1 MTLRRRPGR
10 SSSCH
15 RLKLS
20 PSKKET
26 RTGEIGDRDGYPRRG
41 LTDGAYREIFIRR
54 VRSIGI
60 RDRPTSTGSPLQY
73 AYAERAIGSIRREC
87 LDHIVEISERHLG
100 HVALSFLDYYKVTL
114 SHSAL

>member
-41 LTDGAYREIFIRR
+41 LSSRRERAGSVQRNFLDL
-54 VRSIGI
+54 VRDQTEALAGTG
-60 RDRPTSTGSPLQY
+60 RGFGQTAGSPVMMKSLGMVLIG
-73 AYAERAIGSIRREC
+73 AAAI
-87 LDHIVEISERHLG
+87 
-100 HVALSFLDYYKVTL
+100 AFLV
-114 SHSAL
+114 

>member
-41 LTDGAYREIFIRR
+41 LSS
-54 VRSIGI
+54 RS
-60 RDRPTSTGSPLQY
+60 
-73 AYAERAIGSIRREC
+73 ERAGSVQCAEQLILVTIAGIDRALRHARR
-87 LDHIVEISERHLG
+87 LGDRINRGAVETKLHEHRAG
-100 HVALSFLDYYKVTL
+100 SFNEMLPPPFWT
-114 SHSAL
+114 

>member
-41 LTDGAYREIFIRR
+41 LSSRR
-54 VRSIGI
+54 
-60 RDRPTSTGSPLQY
+60 
-73 AYAERAIGSIRREC
+73 ERAGSVQRNFLGLVRHQTEALAGTGRGFGQTAGTMMKSLGIVLIGAAAI
-87 LDHIVEISERHLG
+87 
-100 HVALSFLDYYKVTL
+100 AFLVPRL
-114 SHSAL
+114 